1 MRIQAVHSN
10 LFHQRK
16 QAEGESVDAC
26 VQDLRK
32 LFYKAYPRASQGN
45 EQAEDLGRSVLA
57 YQFVTG
63 LNSTLRIKV
72 AGVEGTFDEL
82 LVKA

>member
-16 QAEGESVDAC
+16 QAEGELVDAYA
-26 VQDLRK
+26 QDLRK
-32 LFYKAYPRASQGN
+32 LFYKAYPRACQGN
-45 EQAEDLGRSVLA
+45 EQAEDLGCSALA
-57 YQFVTG
+57 YQFVAR

-72 AGVEGTFDEL
+72 AGVEGTFDGL
-82 LVKA
+82 LIKA